1 VLRVDAQI
9 DPALVDHILRKIE
22 SHGRKT
28 A

>member
-9 DPALVDHILRKIE
+9 DPTLVDHILRKIE